1 MEINFKKLE
10 TYRPEI
16 KLAETGTTIGSIV
29 RWQRKQKN
37 MTLNEGAEGI
47 CSISYLSK
55 VENNLIEPSEQI
67 LGDLKRRFDL
77 EDLLNYDLKR
87 YEDHYNDI
95 ILQMFNGKEIPS
107 LYLKIYENQ
116 NDYKSKLI
124 LFAIYL
130 EKENLGKVQKIYKEL
145 EFEINK
151 FNHDEINLFYFFT
164 GLMLMYEGKYHL
176 ALKVLKLSNVVDK
189 NSKLSML
196 IDYYMVFLKLQ
207 LGKYLQS
214 IPLSRDLK
222 KRLLNNHSLGL
233 YESLLK
239 IQIFLSLDEFD
250 YDFSNN
256 LIEEKQ
262 FLSKKEKSLAKM
274 FLNLSQDKKIN
285 VSLLEKNISESD
297 YWYRLAL
304 IYFDKQENYNK
315 IKEVMKNS
323 TKYQSNPIN
332 EHIEFFLDSKYTL
345 DNDAF
350 ARYIRNITSN
360 FESNYNGYYILLML
374 FENASK
380 YYENKTFYKTANLIR
395 KYGKKLSSNLKRMS

>member
-10 TYRPEI
+10 TYWPEI

-239 IQIFLSLDEFD
+239 IQIFLSLDKFD

-332 EHIEFFLDSKYTL
+332 EHINFFLIVNTL
-345 DNDAF
+345 
-350 ARYIRNITSN
+350 
-360 FESNYNGYYILLML
+360 
-374 FENASK
+374 
-380 YYENKTFYKTANLIR
+380 
-395 KYGKKLSSNLKRMS
+395 